1 MEEGLENQ
9 KSEQGVKGD
18 EDQGKKGLN
27 TCRAWGKKGRDL
39 PGAELGEGAEMGVL
53 KGGPR

>member
-53 KGGPR
+53 KRGPR